1 MSLKAPTSDP
11 AGKPQH
17 PEKKESQYGNLW
29 RRVSELES
37 EVLDGISVEER
48 YDREVSLVCDHPD
61 GIKIE
66 QGDRVLDIAS
76 GFGDHAK
83 RLAKR
88 GAFVEAREYEED
100 AVKMSAGNISDDIRS
115 RINLTQGDMSS
126 PETLN
131 LKPGEKFKYITI
143 LGGSF
148 IYLPTHEA
156 HLKALKGFFS
166 RLEPGGK
173 IAFQWREEKEVQN
186 RFLTTPANLAYRGY
200 SLEDVDGRIDSKG
213 RTGFWKM
220 MKSVTE
226 GDGFFYTMGAN
237 QEEGKLG
244 KKEQLHPYPDMPN
257 DSVGKSTYARTYVD
271 KEGKEHPMDQVTTI
285 DYMNTSAFNIF
296 KRMLEE
302 AGFVNVKII
311 PDKENGVELAKDG
324 SRRLFAIV
332 AEKPKSL

>member
-1 MSLKAPTSDP
+1 MSLKTPTSDP
-11 AGKPQH
+11 AGKPQQQ
-17 PEKKESQYGNLW
+17 EKKESQYGELW
-29 RRVSELES
+29 PRMSELES
-37 EVLDGISVEER
+37 QCLDGISVEER
-48 YDREVSLVCDHPD
+48 YDREVALVCDHPD

-66 QGDRVLDIAS
+66 KDDRILDIAS

-100 AVKMSAGNISDDIRS
+100 AVKGAEGHISDDVRN
-115 RINLTQGDMSS
+115 RINLTQGDM
-126 PETLN
+126 TDDVKLK

-156 HLKALKGFFS
+156 HVNALKSFCS

-173 IAFQWREEKEVQN
+173 IAFQWREHKDVPNPFCSDQEYLKD
-186 RFLTTPANLAYRGY
+186 RGY
-200 SLEDVDGRIDSKG
+200 SLEDVEGRVDAAGRIG
-213 RTGFWKM
+213 HWKM
-220 MKSVTE
+220 MKSLTE
-226 GDGFFYTMGAN
+226 GDGVFYAN
-237 QEEGKLG
+237 PKDDKEGVLG
-244 KKEQLHPYPDMPN
+244 KKKRLQPYPDMP
-257 DSVGKSTYARTYVD
+257 DTVGTGSYSRTYVD
-271 KEGKEHPMDQVTTI
+271 KEGKEHPMDKVTTI
-285 DYMNTSAFNIF
+285 DYMHTSAFNVF

-311 PDKENGVELAKDG
+311 PDKENGAELAKDG

-332 AEKPKSL
+332 AEKPKSI